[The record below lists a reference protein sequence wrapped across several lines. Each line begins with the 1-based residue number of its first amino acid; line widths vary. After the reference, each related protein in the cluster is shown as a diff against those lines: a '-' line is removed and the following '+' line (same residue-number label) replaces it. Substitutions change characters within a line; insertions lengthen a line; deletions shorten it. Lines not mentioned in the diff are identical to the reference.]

1 MSFNFILENSKINK
15 YGQMIM
21 DQNSRRKYTQ
31 ESEKSYKAA
40 ATARGSVC
48 VNGGR
53 AKFIGEEEP
62 REEALGILNVQNF
75 DVYNE
80 NFSDTDEIVE
90 HDS

>member
-53 AKFIGEEEP
+53 AKFIAEEP

>member
-1 MSFNFILENSKINK
+1 MV
-15 YGQMIM
+15 M

-31 ESEKSYKAA
+31 ESEKSYKPV

-53 AKFIGEEEP
+53 AKLPGEEEP
-62 REEALGILNVQNF
+62 REEASGILNVQNF
-75 DVYNE
+75 NVYNE